1 MADMRPH
8 RAIAFADAVPV
19 DSRGKRSNETLL
31 RLDERDALLIE
42 IARRFYPGISHRET
56 AHRLRSRLLIY
67 RNGRWRRTCVE
78 LKSPHDP
85 ESLDAAL
92 WCLLRIKDAIP
103 GERLIRCALAR
114 A

>member
-1 MADMRPH
+1 MKP
-8 RAIAFADAVPV
+8 
-19 DSRGKRSNETLL
+19 L
-31 RLDERDALLIE
+31 RHPLVQRDALLIE
-42 IARRFYPGISHRET
+42 IARRFYSGLSDRET

-67 RNGRWRRTCVE
+67 RNGRWRRTCSE

-85 ESLDAAL
+85 ESLDAAF

-103 GERLIRCALAR
+103 GERLIRYVLAR